1 MSGLGDFVKVI
12 RPEKKEAPLEAPRPA
27 RAAPGM
33 PAAVIRLALFA
44 LVLVGIGV
52 ALFMLRAR

>member
-1 MSGLGDFVKVI
+1 VKVI
-12 RPEKKEAPLEAPRPA
+12 RPENKEAPLEAPRPA

-33 PAAVIRLALFA
+33 PAAVIRFALFA
-44 LVLVGIGV
+44 LIVVGIGV

>member
-1 MSGLGDFVKVI
+1 VKVI
-12 RPEKKEAPLEAPRPA
+12 RPKEEAPLEAPRPA

-44 LVLVGIGV
+44 LALVAIGL
-52 ALFMLRAR
+52 ALLMLRG

>member
-1 MSGLGDFVKVI
+1 MKVI

-33 PAAVIRLALFA
+33 PAAVIRFAIFALALAAIGLA
-44 LVLVGIGV
+44 LL
-52 ALFMLRAR
+52 MLRG